1 MDVKK
6 IFIPDP
12 SGEKREI
19 ESTQSFVIVGANG
32 SGKSH
37 LGAWIEKNNNNVL
50 RISAQR
56 ALSIPDVINIKDR
69 DASWNKIYFGHETTL
84 NRNIKW
90 QNGKETSTLVYDYE
104 SVLSMLFSEDYSQ
117 LRENNKNSART
128 GVIKYK
134 ETITDIVEDVW
145 KKVMPQRQLVLDKF
159 VVKAKHGEEL
169 YKGGD
174 MSDGER
180 VCLYLMAQCLLAP
193 ENYIIVIDEP
203 ELHLH
208 LSIMKRLWDEIEN
221 HCPNKTF
228 VYITHNLKF
237 ATSRDTAT
245 KIWVKSFNGH
255 EHWDLS
261 IIDNDEVIPD
271 ELLLEILGTRSPVL
285 FVEGEKSSYD
295 IALYREVFEEYH
307 VISCQNC
314 QKVIELTKAFNNDK
328 VKTLHSYEV
337 KGIIDHDFLS
347 NEEIASYNR
356 QNIYPIEVSEV
367 ENLFLIEPLIKLAAK
382 QIGENSDVIFTKV
395 SDYLFKKMKDN
406 QHDIINAISVKEIRH
421 KLNDFSSE
429 GQSEIDIQ
437 SDLDT
442 LFSKIDVNAIYSQA
456 QKKIADIVEHK
467 KYISMIQLY
476 NNKGLCKQISG
487 LIGFKKPYPQ
497 IILDLLKG
505 EKRQEIITAIKE
517 YLPNI

>member
-1 MDVKK
+1 MDSKK
-6 IFIPDP
+6 IFIPDA
-12 SGEKREI
+12 SGEKRII
-19 ESTQSFVIVGANG
+19 ESMQSFVIVGANG

-56 ALSIPDVINIKDR
+56 ALSIPDVINIKDK
-69 DASWNKIYFGHETTL
+69 DASWNRIYFGHETTL

-90 QNGKETSTLVYDYE
+90 QHGKETSTLISDYE

-117 LRENNKNSART
+117 LREHNKASAQT
-128 GVIKYK
+128 GVTKHK
-134 ETITDIVEDVW
+134 ETIADIVEGIW

-159 VVKAKHGEEL
+159 VVKAKFGEEL
-169 YKGGD
+169 YKGGE

-180 VCLYLMAQCLLAP
+180 VCLYLMTQCLLAP
-193 ENYIIVIDEP
+193 DNYIIVIDEP

-237 ATSRDTAT
+237 ATSRVNAA
-245 KIWVKSFNGH
+245 KIWVKSFEGH
-255 EHWDLS
+255 DKWDLS
-261 IIDNDEVIPD
+261 IIDKDESIPD

-295 IALYREVFEEYH
+295 IALYKEIFEDYH
-307 VISCQNC
+307 VVACHNC
-314 QKVIELTKAFNNDK
+314 QKVIELTKALNNEK
-328 VKTLHSYEV
+328 VKSLHSYEV
-337 KGIIDHDFLS
+337 KGLIDHDFLS
-347 NEEIASYNR
+347 EEEIKSYNR
-356 QNIYPIEVSEV
+356 QNIYTTKVSEV

-382 QIGENSDVIFTKV
+382 QIGEESDVTFAKV
-395 SDYLFKKMKDN
+395 SDYLFNKMSDN
-406 QHDIINAISVKEIRH
+406 QLDIINAICVKEIRH
-421 KLNDFSSE
+421 RLNGFSSE
-429 GQSEIDIQ
+429 GKSEIEVQ
-437 SDLDT
+437 SDLDA
-442 LFSKIDVNAIYSQA
+442 LSSQIDVHAIYSQVKDRITDIID
-456 QKKIADIVEHK
+456 KKD
-467 KYISMIQLY
+467 YNSMIQIY

-505 EKRQEIITAIKE
+505 EKRQEIVSALKE
-517 YLPNI
+517 YLPQI

>member
-1 MDVKK
+1 MDSKK

-56 ALSIPDVINIKDR
+56 ALSIPDVINIKDK
-69 DASWNKIYFGHETTL
+69 DASWNKIYFGHETSL

-90 QNGKETSTLVYDYE
+90 QHGKETSTLVYDYE

-347 NEEIASYNR
+347 NEEIESYKK

-367 ENLFLIEPLIKLAAK
+367 ENLFLIEPLIRLAAK
-382 QIGENSDVIFTKV
+382 QIGDNPDETFTKV
-395 SDYLFKKMKDN
+395 SEFLFDKMIEN
-406 QHDIINAISVKEIRH
+406 RLSLINSLCEKEIRH
-421 KLNDFSSE
+421 EMNGFSTG
-429 GQSEIDIQ
+429 GQSEKEIQ
-437 SDLDT
+437 SDVNN
-442 LFSKIDVNAIYSQA
+442 LFSKINVHIIYSQA
-456 QKKIADIVEHK
+456 EKTISDIIAKKDYK
-467 KYISMIQLY
+467 SMIKLF
-476 NNKGLCKQISG
+476 NNKGLCKQVSG
-487 LIGFKKPYPQ
+487 QIGFKKSYPQ

-505 EKRQEIITAIKE
+505 DKRQEIITALKE
-517 YLPNI
+517 YLPQI

>member
-90 QNGKETSTLVYDYE
+90 QHGKETSTLVYDYE

-193 ENYIIVIDEP
+193 ENY
-203 ELHLH
+203 
-208 LSIMKRLWDEIEN
+208 MG
-221 HCPNKTF
+221 
-228 VYITHNLKF
+228 YI
-237 ATSRDTAT
+237 
-245 KIWVKSFNGH
+245 
-255 EHWDLS
+255 
-261 IIDNDEVIPD
+261 
-271 ELLLEILGTRSPVL
+271 
-285 FVEGEKSSYD
+285 
-295 IALYREVFEEYH
+295 
-307 VISCQNC
+307 Q
-314 QKVIELTKAFNNDK
+314 
-328 VKTLHSYEV
+328 
-337 KGIIDHDFLS
+337 
-347 NEEIASYNR
+347 
-356 QNIYPIEVSEV
+356 
-367 ENLFLIEPLIKLAAK
+367 
-382 QIGENSDVIFTKV
+382 
-395 SDYLFKKMKDN
+395 
-406 QHDIINAISVKEIRH
+406 
-421 KLNDFSSE
+421 
-429 GQSEIDIQ
+429 
-437 SDLDT
+437 
-442 LFSKIDVNAIYSQA
+442 
-456 QKKIADIVEHK
+456 
-467 KYISMIQLY
+467 
-476 NNKGLCKQISG
+476 
-487 LIGFKKPYPQ
+487 
-497 IILDLLKG
+497 
-505 EKRQEIITAIKE
+505 
-517 YLPNI
+517 